1 MKSIRKEL
9 ILDAPVA
16 KVWAQ
21 LVDPAKLAGWLMP
34 NTFDATPGMG
44 FRMDCGTE
52 GTIEGMVREVV
63 PLKKLVYTW
72 TSKHLKIETLVT
84 VTLIPEK
91 GKKTRLI
98 LVHSGW
104 EALPPSEEGLGAPF
118 DLGWDACLKKLGE
131 RMSLEEAP

>member
-9 ILDAPVA
+9 IINAPVA
-16 KVWAQ
+16 KVWAH
-21 LVDPAKLAGWLMP
+21 LIDPARIAGWLMP
-34 NTFDATPGMG
+34 NTFDPRPGKA

-52 GTIEGMVREVV
+52 GTIEGVVREIV
-63 PLKKLVYTW
+63 PLKKLVYSW

-84 VTLIPEK
+84 VTLKSEK
-91 GKKTRLI
+91 GKTRLI

-118 DLGWDACLKKLGE
+118 DQGWDACLKRLGE
-131 RMSLEEAP
+131 QVSLEGTP